1 MNQNVSEQ
9 KAGHDALD
17 PFAPYEKIPEFKDAQ
32 IKKLH
37 KLCGPRLIDLCL
49 HMPTGTI
56 DRRNLQPLFMA
67 SAEMELTATATVT
80 KHIAPF
86 QKGRQPYRIQVSDG
100 TASADLVFF
109 NFGGWFAK
117 QYPEGSEIVLSGEA
131 SFDQKGNLQ
140 FLHPTLSKAENRD
153 EIARLH
159 PTYPLTAGINQFQI
173 AKAISW
179 AMSELSH
186 APLPEWLPQ
195 NLIQTHELPSFMEAL
210 NSIHS
215 PEDGHDIAKDGKART
230 RLAFDEFYCWQVA
243 LTEAR
248 KHTQQLGGIA
258 HTAPAGLTQSYNHG
272 LPFSMTGDQKKA
284 VADIHHDMEQKTP
297 MLRLV
302 QGDVGSGKTVVGFA
316 AMVKAVENGH
326 QAALLAPT
334 EILATQH
341 YENAKKMLEPLGI
354 TVELL
359 VGKQKAAEKRSV
371 KSRLKGGFIDIV
383 IGTHAILQKDVE
395 FHNLSL
401 AVIDEQHRFGVRQR
415 MNLQQG
421 DYQPDLLVMT
431 ATPIPRTL
439 AMTAYGDMDI
449 SIIAEKPP
457 GRTPITTRALPL
469 EKLGD
474 VAESLGRILEKGE
487 QAYWVCPL
495 VEDSEKSDLAAAEE
509 RAELLQ
515 QFYGNDV
522 GLLHGK
528 MKAEQKDL
536 AMQTFKDAHTKVL
549 VSTTVIEVGVDVPNA
564 TVMVIEHAERFGL
577 AQLHQL
583 RGRIGRGSLQS
594 SCILLYKNPPSQ
606 YAKERLDT
614 LRNSEDGFVLAEKDL
629 ELRGPGEILGTRQ
642 SGFGVTR
649 LADFSV
655 HKELVS
661 EARDAA
667 RETLSKGLSHE
678 ESQALFWLMHIFE
691 KQDAM
696 KLLASG

>member
-1 MNQNVSEQ
+1 MQENTVPSSI
-9 KAGHDALD
+9 D
-17 PFAPYEKIPEFKDAQ
+17 PFSFYEKIPDLKEAQ

-37 KLCGPRLIDLCL
+37 KLCGPRLVDLCL

-56 DRRNLQPLFMA
+56 DRRNLQPLYMA
-67 SAEMELTATATVT
+67 SAEMELTATATVA
-80 KHIAPF
+80 KHIAPY
-86 QKGRQPYRIQVSDG
+86 QKGRQPHRIQVTDG
-100 TASADLVFF
+100 TATADLVFF
-109 NFGGWFAK
+109 NFGSWFAK

-131 SFDQKGNLQ
+131 TFDQKGSLQ

-153 EIARLH
+153 EIAKLH

-179 AMSELSH
+179 AMGELSS
-186 APLPEWLPQ
+186 APLPEWLPESSIKQ
-195 NLIQTHELPSFMEAL
+195 HELPSFMSAL

-215 PEDGHDIAKDGKART
+215 PEDGQDIAKDGKART
-230 RLAFDEFYCWQVA
+230 RLAFDEFYCWQIA

-248 KHTQQLGGIA
+248 KHTQGLGGIT
-258 HTAPAGLTQSYNHG
+258 HSAPAGLTQSYMHG
-272 LPFSMTGDQKKA
+272 LPFALTGDQKKA
-284 VADIHHDMEQKTP
+284 IADIHHDMEQSAP

-334 EILATQH
+334 EILAGQH
-341 YENAKKMLEPLGI
+341 FENAKKMLEPLGI
-354 TVELL
+354 TVEFLA
-359 VGKQKAAEKRSV
+359 GKQKASEKRSI
-371 KSRLKGGFIDIV
+371 KSRLKSGFIDV
-383 IGTHAILQKDVE
+383 VSGTHAILQKDVE

-469 EKLGD
+469 DKLGD
-474 VAESLGRILEKGE
+474 VAESLKRVLEKGE

-495 VEDSEKSDLAAAEE
+495 VEDSEKSDLAAAAD

-528 MKAEQKDL
+528 MKSDQKDL
-536 AMQTFKDAHTKVL
+536 AMQTFKDAHTKIL

-594 SCILLYKNPPSQ
+594 SCILLYKDPPSK
-606 YAKERLDT
+606 YAKERIDT

-667 RETLSKGLSHE
+667 RETLSTGLTPE
-678 ESQALFWLMHIFE
+678 QSQALLWLMHIFE
-691 KQDAM
+691 KQDAV